1 MKNDGRILIASAGI
15 LYGAITVGGSLLS
28 RTGLSALDI
37 SFFFLVLSLI
47 PLLPFVTKKDFFLR
61 MRDSWRY
68 LTAYSLANSGLVL
81 LLFESVKLGV
91 APAISA
97 FLLYTQPVWTII
109 FGKIF
114 FSEKVTKSR
123 IGVIVLA
130 LIGVFLITDP
140 VTLLGEL
147 GSNAS
152 NFYGEIAALI
162 GAVFLSLWIIL
173 GKKGRLDVFQ
183 KPTELV
189 FAVRGSTLIVVTVI
203 SLATLTTGAHVFLAN
218 PGAIIQ
224 NIFPL
229 FAFAIVAGMIPDLLF
244 YSGIEKVQALQAG
257 VILLI
262 EPISSAILSVV
273 LLISTP
279 SLVQAAGGAL
289 ILLSNY
295 FINRPGAGQ

>member
-109 FGKIF
+109 FGKVF